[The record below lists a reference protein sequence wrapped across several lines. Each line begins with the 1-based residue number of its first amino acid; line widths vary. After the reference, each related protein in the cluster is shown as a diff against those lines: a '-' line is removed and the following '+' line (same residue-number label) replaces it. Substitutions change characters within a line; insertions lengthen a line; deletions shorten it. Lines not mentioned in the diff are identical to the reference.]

1 MSQPYFAGIT
11 GGSASGK
18 TYCLELIRQAFAEHE
33 LTLISQD
40 NYYKDFEDQVP
51 DEHGNVNFDHP
62 DAVQLDL
69 LRKHLTELGKGDEV
83 SIREYTFNHPDK
95 INKPPNIITYKPTP
109 IILVEGLFV
118 FYDKRIQRLLDLK
131 IFIEVDEHIKLTR
144 RIKRDISE
152 RGFDMQDVLD
162 QYSEYVVP
170 MYRKYVEPLKYD
182 ADILIMN
189 NRHLDKGAEVVIDH
203 LKGKLA
209 SQK

>member
-1 MSQPYFAGIT
+1 MSQPYFVGIT

-18 TYCLELIRQAFAEHE
+18 THCLELIRRAFPENE

-62 DAVQLDL
+62 AAVQLDL
-69 LRKHLTELGKGDEV
+69 LRAHLEQLSQGAEV

-95 INKPPNIITYKPTP
+95 INKPPVMITYRPTP

-118 FYDKRIQRLLDLK
+118 FYDKRIQRQLDLK

-152 RGFDMQDVLD
+152 RGFEMQDVLD

-203 LKGKLA
+203 LKEKMLGRK
-209 SQK
+209 